1 MIDFLQGQIVV
12 LDEDSLVLAVSGV
25 GFRVQC
31 GARHLAS
38 LPGPGHEIRVL
49 THLVHR
55 EDEMALLG
63 FGSLEDRAMFRML
76 SGVSGVGNKVA
87 MGLLGMLT
95 AAEIAR
101 AVLDDDPRT
110 LARAPK
116 VGPKL
121 AQRLVVELK
130 SRVSGLPVVL
140 PESLPAPVEA
150 WRKAIED
157 ALVGLDVQVQEARA
171 AVAAIERDPG
181 FDEGFRQAMRLVQGL
196 RP

>member
-1 MIDFLQGQIVV
+1 MIDHLQGQLVEV
-12 LDEDSLVLAVSGV
+12 DEDSLVLAVSGV
-25 GFRVQC
+25 GYRVQC
-31 GARHLAS
+31 GARHLAM
-38 LPGPGHEIRVL
+38 LPGPGQEVRVL

-63 FGSLEDRAMFRML
+63 FASAEDRRMFKLL
-76 SGVSGVGNKVA
+76 SGVTGVGNKVA
-87 MGLLGMLT
+87 MGLLGLLT

-101 AVLDDDPRT
+101 AIAQDDPRT

-116 VGPKL
+116 VGAKL

-130 SRVSGLPVVL
+130 SRVSGLPLVL

-150 WRKAIED
+150 WRRVIEE

-171 AVAAIERDPG
+171 AVASLDADRG
-181 FDEGFRQAMRLVQGL
+181 FEEGFRQAMRLVQGL
-196 RP
+196 KP